1 MILGQIGF
9 LLLVSS
15 LIFSIYLIYLIY
27 FNYKSVSDIISIKIY
42 TFTFLQ
48 LITILFSFFFLI
60 FSFVNSDFSL
70 VSVYQNSHTT
80 KPLFYKISGTWGN
93 HEGSLLLW
101 LLVLSLF
108 SFFFLIQSR
117 NDLKKYRLL
126 TILFQNLI
134 IIGFLVFI
142 IKTSNPFLSL
152 YPVPLEGLGLNPILQ
167 DPALAIHPP
176 ILYLGYVGSSIVFS
190 SALAAMIEKYVNKI
204 WASSIKIWIMI
215 SWIFL
220 TIGIM
225 LGSFWA
231 YYELGWGGFWFW
243 DPVENVSLMPWLTLT
258 ALLHSIIILEKRE
271 TFHSWTLIL
280 AIISFTLSMN
290 GTFLVRSG
298 ILNSIH
304 TFANDPARGLYILIF
319 LSILA
324 FFSLII
330 FYLFQPEKKE
340 TTRFFLFSRETS
352 ILINNWFMIFF
363 LVVVLIGTIYPLI
376 LEILNNSKISVGP
389 PFFNILIIPFL
400 IPFLIFMSIGPRMN
414 WINTE
419 NKSIIKKK
427 LLHLLLII
435 IIFSPMFFYF
445 DKKNILSLSIFIL
458 GIFLL
463 LSLLNEL
470 KEFFIK
476 SKIRNIS
483 KIISH
488 LGFAILIISIS
499 LNNIFSIEID
509 TNLKVGDSYKFK
521 KYELV
526 FQNIS
531 GKVEKNY
538 NSVIG
543 KFILKDIKNDIIYL
557 NPEIRIY
564 ENPPMITSEASIK
577 NNFFYDN
584 YITMSNIQGGEYY
597 NIRFQK
603 KFMMLWIWISALV
616 MAFGGLLRV
625 FKK

>member
-1 MILGQIGF
+1 MIFGNIGSI
-9 LLLVSS
+9 LLISS
-15 LIFSIYLIYLIY
+15 LFFSIYLVLIILKDY
-27 FNYKSVSDIISIKIY
+27 RLVTDTISTKIY
-42 TFTFLQ
+42 VLTFFQ
-48 LITILFSFFFLI
+48 LTTIVLSFVFLI
-60 FSFVNSDFSL
+60 FSFISSDFSL
-70 VSVYQNSHTT
+70 ASVYQNSHST

-108 SFFFLIQSR
+108 LFFFIIQSKK
-117 NDLKKYRLL
+117 DLKKYRLL

-134 IIGFLVFI
+134 IIGFLIFV
-142 IKTSNPFLSL
+142 IKTSNPFLNL
-152 YPVPLEGLGLNPILQ
+152 YPIPSEGLGLNPILQ

-176 ILYLGYVGSSIVFS
+176 ILYLGYVGSSIIFS

-204 WASSIKIWIMI
+204 WATSIKIWIII
-215 SWIFL
+215 SWVFL

-280 AIISFTLSMN
+280 SIICFTLSMN

-304 TFANDPARGLYILIF
+304 TFANDPTRGLYILIF
-319 LSILA
+319 LSILV

-330 FYLFQPEKKE
+330 FYLYQPEKE
-340 TTRFFLFSRETS
+340 TNTKFFLFSRETS
-352 ILINNWFMIFF
+352 ILINNWFMVFF
-363 LVVVLIGTIYPLI
+363 LIVVLIGTIYPLI
-376 LEILNNSKISVGP
+376 LEILNGSKISVGP

-400 IPFLIFMSIGPRMN
+400 ISFLVFMTIGPRMN

-427 LLHLLLII
+427 LFHLLIVI
-435 IIFSPMFFYF
+435 IIFSPIFFYF
-445 DKKNILSLSIFIL
+445 NRANIINSLILIL

-476 SKIRNIS
+476 NKKRNIS

-488 LGFAILIISIS
+488 MGFAILIISIS

-521 KYELV
+521 KYELI
-526 FQNIS
+526 FKNIS

-543 KFILKDIKNDIIYL
+543 KFILKDIKGNIFYL
-557 NPEIRIY
+557 NPEIRVY
-564 ENPPMITSEASIK
+564 EHPPMITSEASIK
-577 NNFFYDN
+577 TKFFYDN

-603 KFMMLWIWISALV
+603 KFMMIWIWISTLIIAL
-616 MAFGGLLRV
+616 GGLLRV